1 MRMRTVA
8 AAAVLLLTLGACS
21 DDSGGE
27 GSDEAQAACKK
38 ATAENLGVAGNA
50 EAARKLVDQTVLPPA
65 CEGLDTETV
74 RGIVD
79 EVIEEEYD

>member
-8 AAAVLLLTLGACS
+8 AAAGLLLTLGACS
-21 DDSGGE
+21 DDGGGE
-27 GSDEAQAACKK
+27 GSGETQAACKD
-38 ATAENLGVAGNA
+38 ATAESLGVAGNA

-65 CEGLDTETV
+65 CEGLDTETI

-79 EVIEEEYD
+79 DVIEEEFD